1 VSVRIT
7 PGVIGLGGLLLAM
20 SVAQG
25 QGLTLPW
32 DTMTPL
38 TPEDRAMITSTV
50 QHQIH
55 GKRPDT
61 VATWSNPA
69 SGHSGTITLLSKS
82 TRQGMPCERIEYQT
96 MEPGSAQQHSRY
108 VFTSCQIADGT
119 WKLAD

>member
-1 VSVRIT
+1 MRT
-7 PGVIGLGGLLLAM
+7 NPAVIGLGGFLFAAA
-20 SVAQG
+20 VAQA

-50 QHQIH
+50 QQQIH
-55 GKRPDT
+55 GKRADT
-61 VATWSNPA
+61 VATWRNPA
-69 SGHSGTITLLSKS
+69 SGYSGTITLLSKS
-82 TRQGMPCERIEYQT
+82 KRQGMPCERIEYQT

-108 VFTSCQIADGT
+108 VFTSCQLADGT

>member
-20 SVAQG
+20 AVAQG

-38 TPEDRAMITSTV
+38 TPEDRAMITNTV
-50 QHQIH
+50 QQQIH

-82 TRQGMPCERIEYQT
+82 TRQAMPCEQIEYLT
-96 MEPGSAQQHSRY
+96 MERGSRQVHGRY
-108 VFTSCQIADGT
+108 VFTSCQLPDGS

>member
-1 VSVRIT
+1 MRT
-7 PGVIGLGGLLLAM
+7 KPTVIGLVGLLLAAA
-20 SVAQG
+20 VAQA

-38 TPEDRAMITSTV
+38 TAEDRAAIVSTV
-50 QHQIH
+50 QQKIH
-55 GKRPDT
+55 GSRPDT

-82 TRQGMPCERIEYQT
+82 ARQGMPCERIEYQT

-108 VFTSCQIADGT
+108 VFTSCQLADGT

>member
-1 VSVRIT
+1 MRTT
-7 PGVIGLGGLLLAM
+7 PTLIGLGGYLLAAA
-20 SVAQG
+20 VAQG

-38 TPEDRAMITSTV
+38 TTEDRAIITSTV
-50 QHQIH
+50 QQQIH

-96 MEPGSAQQHSRY
+96 MEPASAQQHSRY
-108 VFTSCQIADGT
+108 VFTSGQLADGT